1 MVSQVK
7 PILCPKCK
15 KSVLG
20 IDRAYGGR
28 KDLTEMHVHH
38 HDTSQAPCV
47 FKMSWKDAQDFA
59 NSITRDLGG
68 RK

>member
-1 MVSQVK
+1 MVTQIK

-15 KSVLG
+15 MGVLG
-20 IDRAYGGR
+20 IDRGPGGR
-28 KDLTEMHVHH
+28 KDLTEVKVHH
-38 HDTSQAPCV
+38 FNPILPVCV
-47 FKMSWKDAQDFA
+47 FKMTWKDAQDFA